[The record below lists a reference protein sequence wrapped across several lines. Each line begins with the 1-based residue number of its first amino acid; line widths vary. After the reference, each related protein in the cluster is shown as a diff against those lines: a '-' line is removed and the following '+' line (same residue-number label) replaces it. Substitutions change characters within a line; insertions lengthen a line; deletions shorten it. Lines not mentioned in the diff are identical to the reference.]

1 MTDEDRRLLE
11 VLSKSANGC
20 TDAQLLL
27 SGFMPHQMVSM
38 VRAGVV
44 TAKPASAAGRP
55 SADMCVQI
63 SESGRRALRNFP
75 CQANKPQK

>member
-11 VLSKSANGC
+11 VLSNSANGC

-38 VRAGVV
+38 VRAGTV
-44 TAKPASAAGRP
+44 TAKPRFTAGRL
-55 SADMCVQI
+55 SGAGFKLARRGCERFGI
-63 SESGRRALRNFP
+63 SVLGRSTT
-75 CQANKPQK
+75 